1 MKHSFKHILQRFLGL
16 LEFAIKSLLH
26 YKFIISTKKI
36 LFTYITLGLPIFV
49 GFTLLRFN
57 IIPTAN
63 QYALSVD
70 IQAGSWDTLTFFS
83 FIAFLIVLCII
94 LLFIDREEQREFQL
108 KKIKTESADI
118 SSISGNDAIMKMI
131 PSIKEC
137 LDSLKVKEA
146 YRLFNNLREIAISQ
160 GRIDYRLLSLIDLYR
175 SQCSRY
181 FSPESSR
188 LESKAAFDEMKKAF
202 IFIED
207 IYSTEIYY
215 LLKENNF
222 KDALRISLELK
233 ERFPDS
239 IWSYLPSL
247 IKSENLSSDIN
258 TLPGSIRDNHLL
270 YANLVLIRED
280 IDLQEI
286 VDLSSFNPIIPEIFN
301 FQNLPL
307 WMFYISIVL
316 DQHLKMEGYNILG
329 NLPNG
334 IYILRLQEITRK
346 YIEFEKTTEIEGL
359 CPDVIYLNAYAE
371 FSINKESKWIDIAM
385 KSRVAEKNKYH
396 YWLFLATMLNGLQRF
411 QESLNILSHYNDN
424 DKYKSI
430 FSTFLIITS
439 NQCDNI
445 EGMKRAYKL
454 INGINVSDQY
464 IHYYYI
470 AFCYH
475 ISELKDFIVKIQ
487 CENPATSIVLEQLIL
502 EATRKNFDKEAIIN
516 NLEKS
521 ASSLRCHALKQLAD
535 YGLYEFSLNY
545 LRKYINEKDFNADM
559 AVYLQLLKKN
569 TQYNS
574 ERYRLLKE
582 IRKNGFN
589 EEITFLQDEYQLA
602 CACYDYVNAEEVIE
616 ILYKKQPENKQILLQ
631 YISILNMLD
640 DKKDIHNLLDLS
652 KTISWDENSIKVI
665 VHSFILNERY
675 QEALDMAFEYASSG
689 SQKGKDLYFQIAE
702 FNCDLHN
709 IVNHDYDFIFD
720 GAYVKYIEKDEE
732 KIVQITNDGTLSF
745 LIGKQTGEYEFDYW
759 GQKRQ
764 IKIIKILNKY
774 AKKLIDIIKDTHE
787 NMNSTTMQSIDF
799 GENLSPELLLDFINK
814 SLDINDENQ
823 RKHEIAKEEYKQGE
837 YSLMNFWANYN
848 RPLPELYNVTWGD
861 FELIRISSD
870 FFNEVLEK
878 RRVNLLEKKII
889 LDISSLILLF
899 EMQQSISFDI
909 KQTIYITKATYE
921 GIRREISM
929 ERYSTPAGCTRIVYD
944 KLNWEGYSDN
954 TTYFYL
960 RFTKLKEWI
969 DNNCQIEIVEERLNL
984 PTENPNNNIWHDAC
998 MEGLCKCRNNDYIL
1012 VTEDIAIVKK
1022 LLSIVSIIN
1031 VETLCKHI
1039 LCTKDFQKA
1048 QYYIMN
1054 LKK

>member
-1 MKHSFKHILQRFLGL
+1 MKHSFKLILQRLLGL
-16 LEFAIKSLLH
+16 LEFTVKSLLH

-36 LFTYITLGLPIFV
+36 LFTYITLGFPIFV

-57 IIPTAN
+57 IIPIAN
-63 QYALSVD
+63 QHAISVD
-70 IQAGSWDTLTFFS
+70 IQAGSWDALTFFS

-94 LLFIDREEQREFQL
+94 LWFIDREEIREFQL

-146 YRLFNNLREIAISQ
+146 YRLFNQLREVAISQ
-160 GRIDYRLLSLIDLYR
+160 GRIDYKLLSLIDLYR
-175 SQCSRY
+175 SHCSRY

-188 LESKAAFDEMKKAF
+188 QESKSAFDEMKKAF

-215 LLKENNF
+215 LLKEHNF

-233 ERFPDS
+233 ERCPDS

-258 TLPGSIRDNHLL
+258 TLPVSIRENHLL

-280 IDLQEI
+280 VDLQEI
-286 VDLSSFNPIIPEIFN
+286 IDLSSFNPIIPEIFN

-329 NLPNG
+329 TLPNG
-334 IYILRLQEITRK
+334 IYILRLRDITRK

-371 FSINKESKWIDIAM
+371 FSVNKESKWIDIA
-385 KSRVAEKNKYH
+385 KRSRVAEKNKYH

-411 QESLNILSHYNDN
+411 QESLNILYHYNDN

-439 NQCDNI
+439 VQCDNI

-470 AFCYH
+470 AFCCH
-475 ISELKDFIVKIQ
+475 ITELKDFIAQIQ

-502 EATRKNFDKEAIIN
+502 ETTLKDFDKEAIIN
-516 NLEKS
+516 NIEKS

-535 YGLYEFSLNY
+535 YGLYDFSLNY
-545 LRKYINEKDFNADM
+545 LRKYINVKDFNADM
-559 AVYLQLLKKN
+559 AVYLQLLRKN
-569 TQYNS
+569 AQYNS

-602 CACYDYVNAEEVIE
+602 CACYDYINAVEVIE
-616 ILYKKQPENKQILLQ
+616 ILYKKEPENKQFLLQ
-631 YISILNMLD
+631 YISILNMID
-640 DKKDIHNLLDLS
+640 DKKDIHSLLDAS
-652 KTISWDENSIKVI
+652 KTIKWDENSIKVI

-675 QEALDMAFEYASSG
+675 QEALDMAYEYASSG

-702 FNCDLHN
+702 FNSELHN
-709 IVNHDYDFIFD
+709 IVNHDYDFIFN

-732 KIVQITNDGTLSF
+732 KIVQITNDGVFSF

-759 GQKRQ
+759 GKKRQ
-764 IKIIKILNKY
+764 IKVSKILNKY

-814 SLDINDENQ
+814 NLGINDENQ
-823 RKHEIAKEEYKQGE
+823 KKYEIAKEEYKQGE
-837 YSLMNFWANYN
+837 YSLMNFWTNYN
-848 RPLPELYNVTWGD
+848 RPLPELYNLTWGD
-861 FELIRISSD
+861 FELIHISSD
-870 FFNEVLEK
+870 SFNEVLER
-878 RRVNLLEKKII
+878 RRVNLFEKKII

-929 ERYSTPAGCTRIVYD
+929 ELYSTPAGCTRIVYD
-944 KLNWEGYSDN
+944 KLNWEGYSDD
-954 TTYFYL
+954 TSYFYF

-1022 LLSIVSIIN
+1022 LLSITSIIN
-1031 VETLCKHI
+1031 VETLCRHI
-1039 LCTKDFQKA
+1039 LCNKDFQKV